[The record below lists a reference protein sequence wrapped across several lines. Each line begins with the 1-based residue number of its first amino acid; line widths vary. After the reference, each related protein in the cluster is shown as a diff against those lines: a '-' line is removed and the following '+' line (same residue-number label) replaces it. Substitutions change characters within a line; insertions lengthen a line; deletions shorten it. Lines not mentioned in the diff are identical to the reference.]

1 MVNGNS
7 ILLPDPLK
15 YTSVLLSEVYS
26 NNIRLEADAYN
37 LESKAAK
44 NLVEHCKYGYV
55 YLWGKDGLVKDA
67 FVCDRFKR
75 VYVEKSKEAIP
86 FYLPSVI
93 MDVYPKPS
101 KYISNRTNVD
111 IDTLRVKKGMLLM
124 SVSGTVGRCSI
135 VGDYLND
142 AVFSHDLLRLY
153 GKGPFDTGYIYAFF
167 CTSTGQQLVQNN
179 NYGAVIQHI
188 EPEHLRNIVIPNAP
202 ESIKEKIHNLVME
215 SYDLRDQSNSLMDEA
230 EQILFQELQLP
241 PIEELKPKYFDGNV
255 GLRNYSIKLSRT
267 DWRLDC
273 SYHSTSHTAILDLLR
288 QNAKQVK
295 YIGEKDVS
303 QKIILAGRF
312 KRTYVDDKYGI
323 PFFGG
328 KQLLELNPTN
338 IKYLSK
344 THHENRICHE
354 LYLKENMVA
363 VTCSGTIGKVNI
375 IPKHWENWA
384 LNQHVMRIVPASKEL
399 AGYIYCW
406 LNSDYGYQ
414 LIVRNTY
421 GAVVDEID
429 DRQLSQVEIPILKN
443 ESKQKEINGKV
454 LKANELR
461 YQAYLKEQE
470 AVLIM
475 NEIINDKK

>member
-1 MVNGNS
+1 MVNGNP

-37 LESKAAK
+37 LEAKAAK

-55 YLWGKDGLVKDA
+55 YLWGENGLVEDA

-101 KYISNRTNVD
+101 KYISDRTNVD

-230 EQILFQELQLP
+230 EQILFQELRLP

-273 SYHSTSHTAILDLLR
+273 SYHSTAYDVLIGILKTSAAKIVPCGSPEISEAIVLPT
-288 QNAKQVK
+288 
-295 YIGEKDVS
+295 
-303 QKIILAGRF
+303 RF
-312 KRTYVDDKYGI
+312 KRTYVGSSFGLKFI
-323 PFFGG
+323 GG
-328 KQLLELNPTN
+328 KQINELNPSSE
-338 IKYLSK
+338 KYLAHSSLDS
-344 THHENRICHE
+344 E
-354 LYLKENMVA
+354 LKFVA
-363 VTCSGTIGKVNI
+363 NSVLITRSGTIGKVALV
-375 IPKHWENWA
+375 PQHWENWIGSD
-384 LNQHVMRIVPASKEL
+384 HIFRIIPADNDI
-399 AGYIYCW
+399 AGYLYCW
-406 LNSDYGYQ
+406 LNTDYAQQ
-414 LIVRNTY
+414 LIKRNTF
-421 GAVVDEID
+421 GAVIDEID
-429 DRQLSQVEIPILKN
+429 AGQLAKIEIPLLKN

-461 YQAYLKEQE
+461 YQAYLKERE

>member
-1 MVNGNS
+1 MVNGNP

-37 LESKAAK
+37 LEAKAAK

-55 YLWGKDGLVKDA
+55 YLWGKDGLVEDA

-101 KYISNRTNVD
+101 KYISDRTNVD

-142 AVFSHDLLRLY
+142 AVFSHDLLRLF

-230 EQILFQELQLP
+230 EQILFQELRLP

-273 SYHSTSHTAILDLLR
+273 SYHSTAYDVLIGILKTSAAKIVPCGSPEISEAIVLPT
-288 QNAKQVK
+288 
-295 YIGEKDVS
+295 
-303 QKIILAGRF
+303 RF
-312 KRTYVDDKYGI
+312 KRTYVGSSFGLKFI
-323 PFFGG
+323 GG
-328 KQLLELNPTN
+328 KQINELNPSSE
-338 IKYLSK
+338 KYLAHSSLDS
-344 THHENRICHE
+344 E
-354 LYLKENMVA
+354 LKFVA
-363 VTCSGTIGKVNI
+363 NSVLITRSGTIGKVALV
-375 IPKHWENWA
+375 PQHWENWIGSD
-384 LNQHVMRIVPASKEL
+384 HIFRIIPADNDI
-399 AGYIYCW
+399 AGYLYCW
-406 LNSDYGYQ
+406 LNTDYAQQ
-414 LIVRNTY
+414 LIKRNTF
-421 GAVVDEID
+421 GAVIDEID
-429 DRQLSQVEIPILKN
+429 AGQLAKIEIPLLKN

-461 YQAYLKEQE
+461 YQAYLKERE
-470 AVLIM
+470 AVKMMEEVIG
-475 NEIINDKK
+475 

>member
-1 MVNGNS
+1 MVNGNP

-37 LESKAAK
+37 LEGKAAK

-101 KYISNRTNVD
+101 KYISDRTNVD

-135 VGDYLND
+135 VGDYLNN

-273 SYHSTSHTAILDLLR
+273 SYHSTAYDVLIGILKTSAAKIVPCGSMEISEAIVLPT
-288 QNAKQVK
+288 
-295 YIGEKDVS
+295 
-303 QKIILAGRF
+303 RF
-312 KRTYVDDKYGI
+312 KRTYVGSSFGLKFI
-323 PFFGG
+323 GG
-328 KQLLELNPTN
+328 KQINELNPSSE
-338 IKYLSK
+338 KYLAHSSLDS
-344 THHENRICHE
+344 E
-354 LYLKENMVA
+354 LKFVA
-363 VTCSGTIGKVNI
+363 NSVLVTRSGTIGKVALV
-375 IPKHWENWA
+375 PQHWENWIGSD
-384 LNQHVMRIVPASKEL
+384 HIFRIIPADNDI
-399 AGYIYCW
+399 AGYLYCW
-406 LNSDYGYQ
+406 LNTDYAQQ
-414 LIVRNTY
+414 LIKRNTF
-421 GAVVDEID
+421 GAVIDEID
-429 DRQLSQVEIPILKN
+429 AGQLAKIEIPLLKN

-470 AVLIM
+470 AVKM
-475 NEIINDKK
+475 MEEIIN